1 MILKSQQNRIELVT
15 RPELSQSQK
24 EEVVAT
30 GAELLE
36 DQMKKADESAMA
48 CLPTL
53 AIKDIAVTAP
63 VYNLDPLS
71 RGFVTRHGVKQ
82 SIFDH
87 TYLFFLN

>member
-63 VYNLDPLS
+63 VYNLDPLG
-71 RGFVTRHGVKQ
+71 RGFVTRHGFKQ
-82 SIFDH
+82 SI
-87 TYLFFLN
+87 